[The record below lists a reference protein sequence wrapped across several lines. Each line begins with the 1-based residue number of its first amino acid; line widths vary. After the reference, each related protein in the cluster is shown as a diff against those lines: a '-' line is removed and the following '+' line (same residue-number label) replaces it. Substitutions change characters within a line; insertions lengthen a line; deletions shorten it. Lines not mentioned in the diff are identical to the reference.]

1 MEQAPALGGVRPCQ
15 ICKQMRSVA
24 PVSFYRN
31 VGMFVARRTYR
42 LRGELCKTCMSRAYW
57 EFTWRNFLQGWWRL
71 FSLWLTPIYF
81 LANTYSFAAAR
92 YKLRDALD

>member
-1 MEQAPALGGVRPCQ
+1 MRPCQ
-15 ICKQMRSVA
+15 ICKQVRSVA
-24 PVSFYRN
+24 RISFYRN

-42 LRGELCKTCMSRAYW
+42 LCGELCKTCMNRAYW
-57 EFTWRNFLQGWWRL
+57 EFTWRNFLQGWWGL

-92 YKLRDALD
+92 YRLRDALE